1 MSNLRVNLSEGE
13 LATLTPEEYAA
24 WKANQFT
31 NVYGSNF
38 QRDAH
43 GRPVEAGIGSPG
55 NETANHWAAM
65 RKYDPEGYARLMAEK
80 APKEPTKA
88 ILKKDHVSA
97 DPPVL
102 IVKPKRKGNPAGLAK
117 ARAAKAA
124 KLAAEKGG
132 A

>member
-65 RKYDPEGYARLMAEK
+65 RKYDPEGYARLRVIDTSPLAK
-80 APKEPTKA
+80 AA
-88 ILKKDHVSA
+88 LKKDHVSA